1 MELKVLNTGTV
12 MADTMQLLPMLVL
25 WAAASLIL
33 LGDVW
38 WWKNRKEYNPALAIG
53 GVLIALALYLK
64 QLRIDELSSQAYFG
78 GAILVDGKAIVT
90 GIALLIT
97 ALLSIL
103 MAWTYLR
110 QQGLDHG
117 EYYVLLLLSVSGAM
131 LMAHANDLIVVFLG
145 LEILSFALYVLAGFA
160 RTDPKSEE
168 ASIKYFLLGA
178 FASAF
183 LLYGIALVYGATQTT
198 NLDAIFVAIRKGQ
211 IHSPIMLGGVALL
224 VVGLGF
230 KAAVIPFHQ
239 WTPDVYEGAPTSV
252 TAFMA
257 GAAKIGAFIAFFRVF
272 DKMNLLSAYW
282 LPAIQIIAILTMVV
296 GNLLAVTQ
304 TNLKR
309 LLAYSSIAHA
319 GYLLV
324 AVAAIGHQ
332 GKINGVT
339 YGVAVRDLAT
349 TGALFYLFA
358 YTFMTLG
365 AFGVLIFLGN
375 KGKEYQQ
382 ITDLRGLAR
391 TNPFAAYAMMFFMLS
406 LGGIPP
412 TMGFMGKWQIFMGA
426 VAAHEIMLA
435 VVLALSSIIA
445 VFYYLRVV
453 YMMIFEEPVGEA
465 PTAKTEVSNGA
476 YVTVVLAVVATVL
489 FGVMPGLL
497 TSITSM
503 AK

>member
-1 MELKVLNTGTV
+1 M
-12 MADTMQLLPMLVL
+12 MQILPLLII
-25 WAAASLIL
+25 WITASLIL

-64 QLRIDELSSQAYFG
+64 QLRMDGVTNEAYFG
-78 GAILVDGKAIVT
+78 GCILVDGKAVVS
-90 GIALLIT
+90 GIALLVT

-110 QQGLDHG
+110 QHGMDHG

-145 LEILSFALYVLAGFA
+145 LEVLSFALYVLAGFA
-160 RTDPKSEE
+160 RKEAKSEE

-183 LLYGIALVYGATQTT
+183 LLYGIALMYGATKTT
-198 NLDAIFVAIRKGQ
+198 NLDGMVRILAHDKIQTPMV
-211 IHSPIMLGGVALL
+211 LGGIALL
-224 VVGLGF
+224 IVGFGF

-239 WTPDVYEGAPTSV
+239 WTPDVYEGSPTSV

-257 GAAKIGAFIAFFRVF
+257 GAAKIGAFVAFLRVF
-272 DKMNLLSAYW
+272 DRLNLLSAFW
-282 LPAIQIIAILTMVV
+282 LPAIQIIAILTMVA
-296 GNLLAVTQ
+296 GNVMAVTQ

-324 AVAAIGHQ
+324 AVASLAQPGRVFRIGQ
-332 GKINGVT
+332 TTVG
-339 YGVAVRDLAT
+339 DLAM
-349 TGALFYLFA
+349 TGAMFYLFA
-358 YTFMTLG
+358 YIFMTLG
-365 AFGVLIFLGN
+365 AFGVLIYLGSR
-375 KGKEYQQ
+375 GKEYEQ

-391 TNPFAAYAMMFFMLS
+391 SNPFAAYTMMFFMLS

-412 TMGFMGKWQIFMGA
+412 TMGFMGKWQIFIAA
-426 VAAHEIMLA
+426 VGGGKILLA
-435 VVLALSSIIA
+435 VVLALSSVMA

-453 YMMIFEEPVGEA
+453 YMMTFEEPIGETPA
-465 PTAKTEVSNGA
+465 LETVDKSSGA
-476 YVTVVLAVVATVL
+476 YVSVVLAVVATVL
-489 FGVMPGLL
+489 FGVLPGLL
-497 TSITSM
+497 TTLTMM